1 MYTMSLFYETPPK
14 ETKQLD
20 ERLTGRVK
28 WFNNR
33 AGYGFITVTDGERSG
48 TDVFV
53 HHTAITVANQQYKY
67 LVQGEY
73 VDFMFTFTQGGIH
86 SFIATCVTG
95 IKNGSLM
102 CETINDTKTKNSYQ
116 PSGLGDSKYTQRMN
130 EMRPHQIK
138 VYSHQIFRRN
148 NNVPGAPRA
157 GSKQTVLDESIHQPR
172 VTHSK
177 M

>member
-1 MYTMSLFYETPPK
+1 MSLFCETPPK
-14 ETKQLD
+14 ETKQIE

-33 AGYGFITVTDGERSG
+33 AGYGFITVTDGVRSG

-73 VDFMFTFTQGGIH
+73 VDFTFTFTQGGLH
-86 SFIATCVTG
+86 SFTAKCVTG

-102 CETINDTKTKNSYQ
+102 CETINETKTQSSYQ
-116 PSGLGDSKYTQRMN
+116 TNGVGDSNYKQRMN
-130 EMRPHQIK
+130 EMRPRQIK
-138 VYSHQIFRRN
+138 VYPNKYFRQHDKI
-148 NNVPGAPRA
+148 PGAPRA
-157 GSKQTVLDESIHQPR
+157 DSKQHALTLDASAHWPR
-172 VTHSK
+172 ADRSK